1 MLARYNST
9 CGECGENIV
18 ANMDVIEKKGGKWIH
33 RRCTKDEA
41 CKKKEI
47 SSDTDEIFLDEKC
60 LGCET
65 GADYDGAHLNE
76 NGEYFNGCDMKQ
88 MKNYCFECG
97 EEISITRQLC
107 GKLYCI
113 NS

>member
-9 CGECGENIV
+9 CRECGEDIL
-18 ANMDVIEKKGGKWIH
+18 ANVDVIEKKGKKWIH
-33 RRCTKDEA
+33 KRCKTDEA
-41 CKKKEI
+41 CKQKEI
-47 SSDTDEIFLDEKC
+47 SSEEIC
-60 LGCET
+60 WGCET
-65 GADYDGAHLNE
+65 GADCEGAHLNE
-76 NGEYFNGCDMKQ
+76 NGEYFNGCNMKQ
-88 MKNYCFECG
+88 IKNYCFECG